1 MAQLFK
7 VAHSSPPLTVLEV
20 TTIYLFVGHSHVYLS
35 FQPDLF
41 TEFHTQNLTVL
52 RTFQK
57 RGRLQNATCPKG
69 SSLRPLHACFSPQPP
84 NLEMALLF
92 PSLGTPALHDLLPL
106 PLPHLLLLTPSFH
119 FVFDHTRYVPSSRPL
134 HLLFHLSRILFAQM
148 LAQFDHLL
156 QIFTQMLSS

>member
-1 MAQLFK
+1 MGLSPLAQLFK

-57 RGRLQNATCPKG
+57 RGRLRNATCPKG
-69 SSLRPLHACFSPQPP
+69 SSLHPLHACFSPQPP
-84 NLEMALLF
+84 NLEMALPF
-92 PSLGTPALHDLLPL
+92 ASLGTSSSQVHPSSLTNASPNSLPFPPKPL
-106 PLPHLLLLTPSFH
+106 PDQTSAYICPCSICSIH
-119 FVFDHTRYVPSSRPL
+119 
-134 HLLFHLSRILFAQM
+134 
-148 LAQFDHLL
+148 
-156 QIFTQMLSS
+156 